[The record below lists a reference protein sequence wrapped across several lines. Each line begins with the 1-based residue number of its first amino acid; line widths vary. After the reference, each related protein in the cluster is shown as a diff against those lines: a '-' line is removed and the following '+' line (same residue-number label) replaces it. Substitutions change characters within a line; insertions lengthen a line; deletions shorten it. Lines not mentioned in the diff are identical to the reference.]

1 MSKKIII
8 EKNDRKVTT
17 RNYFIVL
24 IVSVILIALTLY
36 IRSFIISYR
45 NNIASVSIFKDN
57 VQSINLNDLDYM
69 IPETGEAIMLV
80 SYTGN
85 IKVNSMEKALYK
97 KIENENIKEKVIY
110 LDITDYMDDIEY
122 INILRE
128 KFPDISS
135 EINTAPLLIY
145 IKEGKAVEA
154 MSSELKL
161 IDYKVFNKLL
171 EKYEIE

>member
-1 MSKKIII
+1 MSKKIVI

-24 IVSVILIALTLY
+24 IVSIILIALTLY
-36 IRSFIISYR
+36 VRSFIISYR
-45 NNIASVSIFKDN
+45 VNVSSVSIFKDN

-69 IPETGEAIMLV
+69 IPETGEAILFI

-85 IKVNSMEKALYK
+85 IKVNSMENTLYK
-97 KIENENIKEKVIY
+97 KIQNENIKEKVIY
-110 LDITDYMDDIEY
+110 LDITEYMEDLGY
-122 INILRE
+122 INILKE
-128 KFPDISS
+128 KFPDVSD
-135 EINTAPLLIY
+135 EINTAPIFIY
-145 IKEGKAVEA
+145 IKDGKAIEA